1 MKFEIVSIVQRT
13 GFELLMHSLKKKHIS
28 NIQKKVIQNYDLKQI
43 FKFVKFEIQIFIYLF
58 YYIVLMVFLHGYDY
72 HYSYD
77 LYDV

>member
-13 GFELLMHSLKKKHIS
+13 GFELLIHSLKKHIS

-58 YYIVLMVFLHGYDY
+58 YYIILMVFLHGYDY
-72 HYSYD
+72 DYSYD